1 MRRSLFLL
9 VLLFVI
15 CACSRQEQTPE
26 EQAGIAAKGYY
37 DSLLTGDFEGFLSG
51 KAGMDSVPGDY
62 RAQMMK
68 ACEKYRQELEQ
79 LRGGLATVTI
89 SNAKLD
95 STQQLMHAFLL
106 LHFKDSVK
114 EEITVPM
121 VQLDGQWKMR

>member
-9 VLLFVI
+9 VLSLVI

-51 KAGMDSVPGDY
+51 KAGMDSVPDDY

-79 LRGGLATVTI
+79 LHGGLATVTI
-89 SNAKLD
+89 SNAKRD

>member
-9 VLLFVI
+9 VLSLVI

-26 EQAGIAAKGYY
+26 EQAAIAAKGYY

-51 KAGMDSVPGDY
+51 KAGMDSVPGDS

-79 LRGGLATVTI
+79 LHGGLATVTI

>member
-9 VLLFVI
+9 VLSLVI

-26 EQAGIAAKGYY
+26 EQAGIVAKGYY
-37 DSLLTGDFEGFLSG
+37 DCLLTGDFEGFLSG

-79 LRGGLATVTI
+79 LHGGLATVTI

>member
-1 MRRSLFLL
+1 
-9 VLLFVI
+9 
-15 CACSRQEQTPE
+15 
-26 EQAGIAAKGYY
+26 
-37 DSLLTGDFEGFLSG
+37 
-51 KAGMDSVPGDY
+51 MDSVPGDY

-79 LRGGLATVTI
+79 LHGGLATVTI